1 VLVFEQVLSN
11 MMLAVADPEPEFGV
25 LGEREPIKG
34 VWGKRAPRAEPL
46 VKGSEAKPPEAERF
60 LGRTT

>member
-1 VLVFEQVLSN
+1 

-46 VKGSEAKPPEAERF
+46 VKGSEAKPLKLNAF
-60 LGRTT
+60 